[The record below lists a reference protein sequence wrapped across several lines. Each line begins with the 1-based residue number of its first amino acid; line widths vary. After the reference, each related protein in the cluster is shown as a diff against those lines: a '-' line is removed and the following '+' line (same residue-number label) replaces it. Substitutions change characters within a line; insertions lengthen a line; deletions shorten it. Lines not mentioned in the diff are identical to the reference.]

1 MLDQLIIR
9 KLSACKVDGSSDHLK
24 VVRKCHGPCDFHDV
38 EAFDGGDNFP

>member
-24 VVRKCHGPCDFHDV
+24 VVRKFHGQCDIHDV